1 MEIAQNLAA
10 FILVS
15 QGIASFLLVLGAL
28 FDSDTIKK
36 HKGNGHFAIPHLRK
50 TIRLFRNTRKPIMMS
65 VYFLCAAFIL
75 FSYAAFM
82 LLVVHLLSSVIL

>member
-1 MEIAQNLAA
+1 MEIAQNLAV

-28 FDSDTIKK
+28 FDSQTIEKL
-36 HKGNGHFAIPHLRK
+36 KGNGHFAIPQLRK
-50 TIRLFRNTRKPIMMS
+50 TIRLFRNTPKSIMMG

-75 FSYAAFM
+75 FSYAAFI
-82 LLVVHLLSSVIL
+82 LIAIHLLRSVIV